1 MTTLPLTRLLASL
14 VCAAALGQG
23 QLAFA
28 VDMTA
33 PASGQA
39 PDAAPALGLL
49 QAYDA
54 ALANDPAYRAARH
67 ENEAGQEYKVLG
79 KSHLLPVL
87 SANYSTHKNRADIT
101 TASVQ
106 GDRTE
111 QRNYTSLAAA
121 VQLRQPLFYPEGIA
135 RYRQGMAQTLVSD
148 AQFSARSQDLIVRL
162 VTLYAG
168 AQYARD
174 QLEQAT
180 AQRQAYAEQRQSAE
194 RMLQNGEGTRTEVL
208 EAQAKLDLA
217 LAQLIE
223 ASDNLVNANDALA
236 AVVGR
241 KVTALDPL
249 SNDFQV
255 RSMQPASFEEWKEVA
270 LANNPEILAQRL
282 AVEIAREEIN
292 KIQAGHAPRLD
303 LVASAGKNN
312 SDTINTFSQK
322 TNIASIGLQL
332 TIPLYA
338 GGSVSAAARQ
348 AVSNHEKAQ
357 ADLDTRT
364 SQVLVELRKQY
375 HLTQSSVSRISAT
388 AAALRSAQLL
398 VEATQKSVRG
408 GQRTNLDVLNAQQ
421 QLYEARRDLSLAR
434 FNYLL
439 GFLRLRY
446 SAGTLGMADLKDIA
460 VYFVASR

>member
-28 VDMTA
+28 ADMPA
-33 PASGQA
+33 PAPGQA
-39 PDAAPALGLL
+39 PAAPALGLL

-148 AQFSARSQDLIVRL
+148 AQFSARSQELIVRL

-180 AQRQAYAEQRQSAE
+180 AQRQAYAEQRQSVE

-241 KVTALDPL
+241 KVTSLDPL

-255 RSMQPASFEEWKEVA
+255 RSMQPASFEEWKAVA
-270 LANNPEILAQRL
+270 LANNPEILAQGL

-348 AVSNHEKAQ
+348 AASNHEKAQ

-375 HLTQSSVSRISAT
+375 HLTQSSVSRIGAT

-446 SAGTLGMADLKDIA
+446 SAGTLGLADLKDIA

>member
-1 MTTLPLTRLLASL
+1 MTTLPLIRLLASL

-23 QLAFA
+23 HSAFA
-28 VDMTA
+28 ADLSA
-33 PASGQA
+33 PTPGQA
-39 PDAAPALGLL
+39 PDDAPALGLL

-79 KSHLLPVL
+79 RAHLLPVL

-101 TASVQ
+101 TASVT

-194 RMLQNGEGTRTEVL
+194 RMLQNGEGIRTEVL

-236 AVVGR
+236 AMVGR
-241 KVTALDPL
+241 KITALDPL

-255 RSMQPASFEEWKEVA
+255 RSMHPASFEEWKGVA
-270 LANNPEILAQRL
+270 LASNPEILAQGL

-292 KIQAGHAPRLD
+292 KIEAGHTPRLD
-303 LVASAGKNN
+303 LVANAGKNN

-357 ADLDTRT
+357 ADLETRT

-375 HLTQSSVSRISAT
+375 HLTQSSVARISAT
-388 AAALRSAQLL
+388 ATALRSAQLL
-398 VEATQKSVRG
+398 IEATQKSVRG

-421 QLYEARRDLSLAR
+421 QLYEARRDLSQAR
-434 FNYLL
+434 FNHLL

-446 SAGTLGMADLKDIA
+446 SAGTLGLADLKDIA
-460 VYFVASR
+460 AYFVTSR